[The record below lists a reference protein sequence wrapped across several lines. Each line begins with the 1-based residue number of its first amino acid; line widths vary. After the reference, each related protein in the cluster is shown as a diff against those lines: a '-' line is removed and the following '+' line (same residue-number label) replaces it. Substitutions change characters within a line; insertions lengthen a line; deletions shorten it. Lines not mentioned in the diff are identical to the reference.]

1 MLIELDDTKEKLVL
15 EYKSHGACSI
25 YEFDRV
31 TNPIPKIRYKTI
43 DEVDQYLDC
52 FARLKIKN
60 KSEIKK
66 IVKQIDDTK
75 NYKERLSAKYK
86 EGKIVIFIERFN
98 YYVPELNEYY
108 FVEYS
113 NGDWNYSISK
123 KSIHV

>member
-52 FARLKIKN
+52 FARLK
-60 KSEIKK
+60 
-66 IVKQIDDTK
+66 
-75 NYKERLSAKYK
+75 
-86 EGKIVIFIERFN
+86 
-98 YYVPELNEYY
+98 
-108 FVEYS
+108 
-113 NGDWNYSISK
+113 
-123 KSIHV
+123 